1 MIELGV
7 CLLVLNNGSIISE
20 EAIMPVFQ
28 TRLTPELIERYTR
41 SGHWGSETFY
51 QILAR
56 RARAHPDREAL
67 IDHRHR
73 VTYLELVERVDR
85 TAAALQQL
93 GIGPGDVVTIQIP
106 NW

>member
-1 MIELGV
+1 M
-7 CLLVLNNGSIISE
+7 
-20 EAIMPVFQ
+20 VFQ
-28 TRLTPELIERYTR
+28 TRLTPELIERYTC

-67 IDHRHR
+67 VDHRHR
-73 VTYLELVERVDR
+73 VTYRELVERVDR
-85 TAAALQQL
+85 TAAAMQQL

-106 NW
+106 NWVEFAYVFFAC